1 VPFCF
6 EAAFYYDYSTPF
18 YRQTERLNILVASCK
33 IESHWSKRTKAMTQ
47 ERIDWNAVG
56 KALGRVPI
64 DCKRK
69 WRSSQVP
76 SNTPKSPRTAV
87 CETVQEEESGS
98 GSDSSSGSEG
108 SSGEDS
114 GGESDD
120 EQHAVPSGELG
131 SPRGLSSRNERWSA
145 EEVK

>member
-1 VPFCF
+1 MPFCF

-76 SNTPKSPRTAV
+76 SNTQNRPGLRCARQFKRKRVDPGRILQADLREAPEKTQVASLMMSSTPCLLVSWAV
-87 CETVQEEESGS
+87 REV
-98 GSDSSSGSEG
+98 
-108 SSGEDS
+108 
-114 GGESDD
+114 
-120 EQHAVPSGELG
+120 
-131 SPRGLSSRNERWSA
+131 SPRGTRDGLPRR
-145 EEVK
+145 